1 MNTLIL
7 DTSGDMLFASLG
19 TVGGAVLAETAVKM
33 KSNINEN
40 LLKTVDFILKS
51 SETSINEIENFY
63 VITGPGSYTGIR
75 IGVSTMLGLALS
87 MGKTLKG
94 ISSLD
99 AYALVCGEEELTAC
113 ARLRGKSYVSKKY
126 DFKNMI
132 FSDYDILKIEDD
144 ASLIHS
150 VNKDQKSSL
159 NLTHAVKN
167 IHFPLFS
174 CGYEPLYFRKSEAE
188 ICFDERRAGSRS

>member
-19 TVGGAVLAETAVKM
+19 KIGGAVLAETAVKM

-51 SETSINEIENFY
+51 SETSLNEIESFY

-87 MGKTLKG
+87 TGKQLKG

-99 AYALVCGEEELTAC
+99 AYALVCGEEKLAAC
-113 ARLRGKSYVSKKY
+113 ARLRGKSYVCKNY
-126 DFKNMI
+126 DFKNMV
-132 FSDYDILKIEDD
+132 FSDYDIVTIENDGE
-144 ASLIHS
+144 LVHS
-150 VNKDQKSSL
+150 VNHNQKSSL
-159 NLTHAVKN
+159 NLTHAVRSV
-167 IHFPLFS
+167 HFSLFS
-174 CGYEPLYFRKSEAE
+174 GGYEPLYFRKSEAE